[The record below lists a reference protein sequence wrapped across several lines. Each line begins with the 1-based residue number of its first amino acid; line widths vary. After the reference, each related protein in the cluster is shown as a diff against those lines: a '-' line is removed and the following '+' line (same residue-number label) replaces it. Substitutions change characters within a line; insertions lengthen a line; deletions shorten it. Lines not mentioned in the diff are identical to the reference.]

1 MTTSNRN
8 YERNQNKVCFLKQE
22 AEKNPVSQHDKETVE
37 NSGTD
42 FMGINYA

>member
-8 YERNQNKVCFLKQE
+8 YERSQNKVCFLKQE
-22 AEKNPVSQHDKETVE
+22 AEKKNVSRHDKEE

>member
-8 YERNQNKVCFLKQE
+8 YERSQNKVCFLKQKS
-22 AEKNPVSQHDKETVE
+22 EKNMSQHDKGTVE

>member
-8 YERNQNKVCFLKQE
+8 YERSQNKMCFLKQE
-22 AEKNPVSQHDKETVE
+22 AEKNISQDDKETVE

-42 FMGINYA
+42 FMGINYT

>member
-8 YERNQNKVCFLKQE
+8 YERSQNKMCLLKQE
-22 AEKNPVSQHDKETVE
+22 AEKNMSRDNKETVE

>member
-1 MTTSNRN
+1 MTTSNRS
-8 YERNQNKVCFLKQE
+8 YERSQNKVCFPKQE
-22 AEKNPVSQHDKETVE
+22 AEKKVSRDDKGTVE